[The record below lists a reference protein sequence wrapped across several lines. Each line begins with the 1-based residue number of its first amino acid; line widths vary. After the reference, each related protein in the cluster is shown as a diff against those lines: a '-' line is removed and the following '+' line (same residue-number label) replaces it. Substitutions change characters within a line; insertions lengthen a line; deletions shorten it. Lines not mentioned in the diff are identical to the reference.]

1 MKNKINFIKHLAVFL
16 FSLSLSAQVSISFQN
31 VEYTNNGEPKRSGGI
46 CGTIDLRS
54 STSTLIEMNVNILT
68 VRSVINNTDSELYVY
83 SQKSPLATR
92 IQRHLQNIPSSNF
105 AGVGS
110 STTSISWSRPISFF
124 INAADY
130 NQTGGTLFLIFKSP
144 GGLEYRFPCTIPI
157 IKAPSPSFTLAP
169 TTVGLACG
177 DTASRIF
184 TVTAANIPP
193 GVAPSYSWSAP
204 GWIQVGPTT
213 NSATFQ
219 PSSGSILPGP
229 ISVTPSINSVAQP
242 TMTRTVTR
250 VPFTSTAA
258 ISGADAICTI
268 GASAIYTINAGSGN
282 SVIWS
287 SSNTAIATLSNA
299 TNSQVTITRQAPGEF
314 ILNAT
319 ITNQC
324 YETVIVP
331 PRTING
337 SIPQFNS
344 FTFGNEFLIPACFSS
359 SCLTTGL
366 QSAVINASFTGMSA
380 SEIGDDSNWEWV
392 SNNGLIFLNSL
403 ADRTQV
409 CPLAIGSSSFKVRA
423 KNACGWSDWVDYQ
436 LFDITECPFN
446 FRTSTIYTVYPNPS
460 KDIVNIELKDSKIQP
475 EKEAIVSG
483 TLFDLMGQSRGKV
496 QIKNNSAS
504 LSVAGL
510 KKGIY
515 VLNINI
521 DGKVEGHQ
529 VIVE

>member
-16 FSLSLSAQVSISFQN
+16 FSLSLSAQVSMSFQN

-157 IKAPSPSFTLAP
+157 IKAPSPSFTLTP

-177 DTASRIF
+177 DTGSRTF
-184 TVTAANIPP
+184 TVTPANIPS
-193 GVAPSYSWSAP
+193 GVTPSYSWSSP
-204 GWIQVGPTT
+204 GWTQVGPTT
-213 NSATFQ
+213 NSGTFQ
-219 PSSGSILPGP
+219 PSSGSVLPST
-229 ISVTPSINSVAQP
+229 ISVTPSINAVAQQ
-242 TMTRTVTR
+242 TMTCTVTR
-250 VPFTSTAA
+250 APFTSTAA
-258 ISGADAICTI
+258 ISGANAFCTI
-268 GASAIYTINAGSGN
+268 GDSAIYTINAGSG
-282 SVIWS
+282 STVVWS

-299 TNSQVTITRQAPGEF
+299 TNSQVTVTTQAQGEF
-314 ILNAT
+314 ILNAE
-319 ITNQC
+319 ITNSCNQK
-324 YETVIVP
+324 TNIP
-331 PRTING
+331 PRSIMVGNPISTNTYERDG
-337 SIPQFNS
+337 LCNFFFRAIPQ
-344 FTFGNEFLIPACFSS
+344 AY
-359 SCLTTGL
+359 TTQVATTYSWEYLNGTG
-366 QSAVINASFTGMSA
+366 NASISNFSTVGDLAQLTACPPFSVNLKMTSIN
-380 SEIGDDSNWEWV
+380 SCGTTERIVSLSLNNNEEEINRV
-392 SNNGLIFLNSL
+392 
-403 ADRTQV
+403 AQPV
-409 CPLAIGSSSFKVRA
+409 
-423 KNACGWSDWVDYQ
+423 
-436 LFDITECPFN
+436 N
-446 FRTSTIYTVYPNPS
+446 FYKVYPNPS
-460 KDIVNIELKDSKIQP
+460 KDIVNIELTDKTNMPNSKSVITG
-475 EKEAIVSG
+475 E
-483 TLFDLMGQSRGKV
+483 LFDIAAQSRRKV
-496 QIKNNSAS
+496 EIKNNMAS
-504 LSVAGL
+504 INVLGL
-510 KKGIY
+510 PRGVYI
-515 VLNINI
+515 LNLNI

>member
-1 MKNKINFIKHLAVFL
+1 M
-16 FSLSLSAQVSISFQN
+16 STSFQN

-92 IQRHLQNIPSSNF
+92 IQRHLQSIPSSNF

-110 STTSISWSRPISFF
+110 STTSISWSRSISFF

-144 GGLEYRFPCTIPI
+144 GGSEYRFPCTIPI
-157 IKAPSPSFTLAP
+157 IKAPSPSFTLTP
-169 TTVGLACG
+169 TTVSLACG
-177 DTASRIF
+177 DTAARTF
-184 TVTAANIPP
+184 TVTPANIPP
-193 GVAPSYSWSAP
+193 GITPSYIWSAP
-204 GWIQVGPTT
+204 GWTQVGPATT
-213 NSATFQ
+213 SATFQ
-219 PSSGSILPGP
+219 PSSGSILPSA
-229 ISVTPSINSVAQP
+229 ISVTPIINGVLQP
-242 TMTRTVTR
+242 PQTCTVSR
-250 VPFTSTAA
+250 APFTSNAA
-258 ISGADAICTI
+258 ISGASAICTI
-268 GASAIYTINAGSGN
+268 GASAVYTINAGSGSTVVWSGSN
-282 SVIWS
+282 SS
-287 SSNTAIATLSNA
+287 IATLSNA
-299 TNSQVTITRQAPGEF
+299 TSSQVTVTRQAPGEF

-324 YETVIVP
+324 NEVVNIP
-331 PRTING
+331 PRAISG
-337 SIPQFNS
+337 GVPQFNS
-344 FTFGNEFLIPACFSS
+344 FTFGDEFLIPACFSV

-366 QSAVINASFTGMSA
+366 QSAVINASFSGMSA

-392 SNNGLIFLNSL
+392 SNNNLIFLNSL
-403 ADRTQV
+403 ANRTQV
-409 CPLAIGSSSFKVRA
+409 CPLQIGSSNFKVRA

-446 FRTSTIYTVYPNPS
+446 FRTSTIYTVFPNPS
-460 KDIVNIELKDSKIQP
+460 NDIVNIELKDSKIQP
-475 EKEAIVSG
+475 TGKTLITGE
-483 TLFDLMGQSRGKV
+483 LFDIMGQSRRKV
-496 QIKNNSAS
+496 EIKNNSAS
-504 LSVAGL
+504 LSVAEL